1 MRTCLVR
8 ICLVQSISFSQ
19 FALNQPAP
27 AAQTRAVL
35 PFPNQTALRWAALG
49 PKAAPAMI
57 VNQQPMIAL
66 PMLMVTEASGSPM
79 SWSSST
85 IGACVRK
92 HNILWSA
99 ETSTAA
105 PFAYDIR
112 MKIVSFVLG
121 AVVLAPLGWVIGGL
135 VGETVVAS
143 ILGGLFGLLMAWV
156 LRRPLS
162 WLFDL
167 LSFLP

>member
-8 ICLVQSISFSQ
+8 ICLVQSISFS
-19 FALNQPAP
+19 FLNQPAP

-35 PFPNQTALRWAALG
+35 PFQSNCSAMRALG
-49 PKAAPAMI
+49 PKAACDDCQPAADDCPADVDGDGSI
-57 VNQQPMIAL
+57 
-66 PMLMVTEASGSPM
+66 SPM

-105 PFAYDIR
+105 QFAYDIR

-121 AVVLAPLGWVIGGL
+121 AVVLAPLGWAIGGL

>member
-1 MRTCLVR
+1 
-8 ICLVQSISFSQ
+8 
-19 FALNQPAP
+19 
-27 AAQTRAVL
+27 
-35 PFPNQTALRWAALG
+35 
-49 PKAAPAMI
+49 MI
-57 VNQQPMIAL
+57 GV
-66 PMLMVTEASGSPM
+66 
-79 SWSSST
+79 
-85 IGACVRK
+85 CVRK
-92 HNILWSA
+92 HNILLSA
-99 ETSTAA
+99 EKSTAA
-105 PFAYDIR
+105 PFAYGIR

-121 AVVLAPLGWVIGGL
+121 AVVLAPLGWAIGGL

>member
-1 MRTCLVR
+1 
-8 ICLVQSISFSQ
+8 
-19 FALNQPAP
+19 
-27 AAQTRAVL
+27 
-35 PFPNQTALRWAALG
+35 
-49 PKAAPAMI
+49 
-57 VNQQPMIAL
+57 
-66 PMLMVTEASGSPM
+66 
-79 SWSSST
+79 
-85 IGACVRK
+85 
-92 HNILWSA
+92 
-99 ETSTAA
+99 
-105 PFAYDIR
+105 

-121 AVVLAPLGWVIGGL
+121 AVVLVPLGWAIGGL

>member
-1 MRTCLVR
+1 
-8 ICLVQSISFSQ
+8 
-19 FALNQPAP
+19 
-27 AAQTRAVL
+27 
-35 PFPNQTALRWAALG
+35 
-49 PKAAPAMI
+49 MI
-57 VNQQPMIAL
+57 VNQWLMIAL
-66 PMLMVTEASGSPM
+66 PMLMVTEPSGSPM

-92 HNILWSA
+92 HKILLSS
-99 ETSTAA
+99 ETST
-105 PFAYDIR
+105 PSTFAYDIH
-112 MKIVSFVLG
+112 MKIVSFVLV
-121 AVVLAPLGWVIGGL
+121 AVVLAPLGWIIGGL
-135 VGETVVAS
+135 LGETVVAS

>member
-1 MRTCLVR
+1 ML
-8 ICLVQSISFSQ
+8 IFLIS
-19 FALNQPAP
+19 LLIKPAP
-27 AAQTRAVL
+27 AARTWAVL

-49 PKAAPAMI
+49 PKAAPVTIA
-57 VNQQPMIAL
+57 NQQPMIAL
-66 PMLMVTEASGSPM
+66 PMLMVTEPSGSPM

-92 HNILWSA
+92 HNILLSA
-99 ETSTAA
+99 ETSTAS

-121 AVVLAPLGWVIGGL
+121 AVVLVPLGWTIGSL
-135 VGETVVAS
+135 VGETVIAS

-162 WLFDL
+162 
-167 LSFLP
+167 

>member
-1 MRTCLVR
+1 MT
-8 ICLVQSISFSQ
+8 
-19 FALNQPAP
+19 
-27 AAQTRAVL
+27 
-35 PFPNQTALRWAALG
+35 
-49 PKAAPAMI
+49 I

-66 PMLMVTEASGSPM
+66 PMLMVTEPSGSPM

-92 HNILWSA
+92 HNILLSA
-99 ETSTAA
+99 ETTTAA
-105 PFAYDIR
+105 PFAYDLR
-112 MKIVSFVLG
+112 MKIVSFVLA
-121 AVVLAPLGWVIGGL
+121 AVVLAPLGWTIGGL
-135 VGETVVAS
+135 LGETAIAS

>member
-1 MRTCLVR
+1 MT
-8 ICLVQSISFSQ
+8 
-19 FALNQPAP
+19 
-27 AAQTRAVL
+27 
-35 PFPNQTALRWAALG
+35 
-49 PKAAPAMI
+49 I

-66 PMLMVTEASGSPM
+66 PMLMVTEPSGSPM

-92 HNILWSA
+92 HNILSS
-99 ETSTAA
+99 ETSSAS

-121 AVVLAPLGWVIGGL
+121 AVVLAPLGWTIGGL
-135 VGETVVAS
+135 LGETVIAS